1 MNQSAER
8 LLHWVREGPELV
20 RALQAELERL
30 RRELMAVRAENDALA
45 HEQEAWEA
53 VVSSVQ
59 ETTRQMDEM
68 IQKLRGS
75 RRRGA

>member
-20 RALQAELERL
+20 RVLQAELERL
-30 RRELMAVRAENDALA
+30 RDELTAVRAEKDALA
-45 HEQEAWEA
+45 REQETWEA
-53 VVSSVQ
+53 VVNSVH
-59 ETTRQMDEM
+59 ETTRQVDEM

>member
-1 MNQSAER
+1 MSQSAEP

-20 RALQAELERL
+20 RALQVELERL
-30 RRELMAVRAENDALA
+30 RGELTAVRAEKDALVR
-45 HEQEAWEA
+45 EQEAWEA
-53 VVSSVQ
+53 VVDSVHQ
-59 ETTRQMDEM
+59 TTRQMNEM